1 MASCRVYPS
10 PTVNE
15 KALKEA
21 GITQDHLSSLDL
33 AHVKPISPTIWR
45 AGKRVAW
52 NLSRATSSYTRQKP
66 AWVEQCEVFGDAPIM
81 LAEAKLEKQSAGVD
95 ADKKNRGGQAGE
107 QEKDVSNNLEHIKV
121 RTAWAAAKSLDAA
134 SSQLDKTVIDVSD
147 LPIAWGR
154 TVSSYARTKPAWE
167 EGIIDS
173 TIFKPTTSDHTN
185 TDIDPQEMSIVLDKE
200 QIVQGLDEEIRVAEK
215 TWKEAKEFA
224 LSIEEKIER
233 RQLKVFVCI

>member
-33 AHVKPISPTIWR
+33 AHVKPKR
-45 AGKRVAW
+45 AGKRLSW
-52 NLSRATSSYTRQKP
+52 SLSRATSSYTRQKP

-134 SSQLDKTVIDVSD
+134 NSQLDKTVIDVSD

-173 TIFKPTTSDHTN
+173 TIFKPTTTDHTN

-200 QIVQGLDEEIRVAEK
+200 QFVQGLDEEIRVAEK
-215 TWKEAKEFA
+215 TWKAAQEFA
-224 LSIEEKIER
+224 LKTEEKIKMHN
-233 RQLKVFVCI
+233 LKVCMCQ